1 LVSARRAMS
10 EVSLLGILGPT
21 GCLDDDLSG
30 IAFQSQAGAQTGF
43 ALLWLMP
50 FTYPLM
56 AVTQEIIARLGRTNL
71 VALAMMEL
79 ALASWETIGRRGA
92 MIARG
97 TCSPSEY
104 CRMGTE
110 R

>member
-1 LVSARRAMS
+1 MS

-56 AVTQEIIARLGRTNL
+56 AVTQEIIARLGRTNR

-79 ALASWETIGRRGA
+79 AFTIGRRGA